1 MGRNIRKQVKTKA
14 LAKTKKVKATKA
26 MSESNKKQVK

>member
-1 MGRNIRKQVKTKA
+1 MGRNIKKQVKTKA

-26 MSESNKKQVK
+26 MSEQNKK